1 MSTFNDR
8 EKGYE
13 NEFSHKQ
20 EIGFKVTA
28 RRNKLLGLWAA
39 QQLGLSADA
48 ASAYALALIELEIE
62 THGDAAVLDK
72 VMRDLE
78 AKGVHCTREQV
89 QDRLQRFAA
98 EARKQLMSE

>member
-1 MSTFNDR
+1 MPTFNDR
-8 EKGYE
+8 EKGFE
-13 NEFSHKQ
+13 NEFSHSQ

-39 QQLGLSADA
+39 QQLGLTGDA
-48 ASAYALALIELEIE
+48 ASAYALALVDLGIEAQ
-62 THGDAAVLDK
+62 GDAAVLDK

-89 QDRLQRFAA
+89 QDRMRRFAA